1 MISLCGC
8 FANLRPEYQAD
19 LATCKY
25 HAYCAKVASSYM
37 RAYICPQ
44 VSASIA
50 AIVLTTRNE
59 LTTNT
64 PAEDTQG
71 MRINSDK
78 LGSCGSS

>member
-25 HAYCAKVASSYM
+25 HAYCAKVASSYT
-37 RAYICPQ
+37 RAYICPHL
-44 VSASIA
+44 SASIA

-78 LGSCGSS
+78 LGSSGSS